1 MEFPKKRSEFRDWQ
15 NEMNAKVHE
24 YLNLREADYPAV
36 STQLGLLWHDIN
48 NGTLD
53 KTGAFYKAIADV
65 KNLQEEMAELKG
77 EERSNK
83 RQKTSDEGDHEASS

>member
-36 STQLGLLWHDIN
+36 NTQLGLIWHDIN
-48 NGTLD
+48 NGTP
-53 KTGAFYKAIADV
+53 G
-65 KNLQEEMAELKG
+65 
-77 EERSNK
+77 S
-83 RQKTSDEGDHEASS
+83 